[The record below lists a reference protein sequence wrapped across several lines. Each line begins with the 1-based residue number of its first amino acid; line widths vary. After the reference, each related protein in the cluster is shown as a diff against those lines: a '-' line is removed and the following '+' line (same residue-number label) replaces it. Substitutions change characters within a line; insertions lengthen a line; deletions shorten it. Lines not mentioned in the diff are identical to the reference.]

1 LLPFIL
7 RRLAWAAAVV
17 FGTAVIAFGGIRA
30 LRPELFPG
38 VGLLDGLRHDLSNVF
53 LHWEL
58 GSASFLYSHPL
69 NTQVVRQGWQPDL
82 LLLLG
87 TFLIGV
93 TAGLSGAIYCANRRG
108 RPTARVLEW
117 LAMFFFCTPVYVVGL
132 TLILFFSPP
141 FGTWEI
147 PALFELH
154 TYISPFDEPLTF
166 LRAMLV
172 PWLVT
177 AAPLAAVVLRLSL
190 SAITDVMEEDY
201 IRTAQGKGLTR
212 HQAVR
217 HHAAPAAF
225 LPVASLVSV
234 SVPLVVTNM
243 VLVEIVFNVPGVFRY
258 LKKAIEGPTP
268 PGPVPDYLSLQIYA
282 IYAAAFIVIG
292 TLIADLFVA
301 RLDPRIRTGE
311 RTLT

>member
-7 RRLAWAAAVV
+7 RRLAWAAVVV
-17 FGTAVIAFGGIRA
+17 FATAVIAFGGIRA

-53 LHWEL
+53 LHWDL
-58 GSASFLYSHPL
+58 GSATFLYSHPL
-69 NTQVVRQGWQPDL
+69 NTQVVRQGWWPDIWL
-82 LLLLG
+82 LAG
-87 TFLIGV
+87 TFLIAV
-93 TAGLSGAIYCANRRG
+93 PAGLAGAVYCANRRG
-108 RPTARVLEW
+108 RPTARLIEW
-117 LAMFFFCTPVYVVGL
+117 AAMFFFCTPVYVVGL
-132 TLILFFSPP
+132 TLILIFSPP
-141 FGTWEI
+141 FGLWEV
-147 PALFELH
+147 PVLFELH
-154 TYISPFDEPLTF
+154 RYISPFEDPVTF
-166 LRAMLV
+166 FRAMLV

-177 AAPLAAVVLRLSL
+177 AAPLAAVVLRLAL
-190 SAITDVMEEDY
+190 SAIAEVMEEDY

-212 HQAVR
+212 RDAVR
-217 HHAAPAAF
+217 HHAAPAAY

-258 LKKAIEGPTP
+258 FKKAIEGPVP

-282 IYAAAFIVIG
+282 IYAAVFIVIG

-311 RTLT
+311 RKLT